1 MNRDIIYLNI
11 PCKPDYIS
19 LVRLTTSAIAHNLG
33 INIDEMED
41 VKVCIGEACIN
52 VINQNNKDEISIQFH
67 VEENK
72 LTVKVKDVLED
83 VTNDDSSCFKES
95 ELGLLIIKS
104 LMDEVEFN
112 DQGINM
118 VKYIE

>member
-1 MNRDIIYLNI
+1 MIKDNIYLNI

-19 LVRLTTSAIAHNLG
+19 LVRLTISAISHNLNL
-33 INIDEMED
+33 NIDEMED
-41 VKVCIGEACIN
+41 IKVCIGEACIN
-52 VINQNNKDEISIQFH
+52 VINQNNKDEISIQFV

-72 LTVKVKDVLED
+72 LTIKVKDVLED
-83 VTNDDSSCFKES
+83 VANDSNSFKES

-112 DQGINM
+112 DQGIDM

>member
-1 MNRDIIYLNI
+1 MTRDNIYLNI

-19 LVRLTTSAIAHNLG
+19 LVRLTASAIAHNLRL
-33 INIDEMED
+33 NIDEMED
-41 VKVCIGEACIN
+41 IKVCIGEACVN
-52 VINQNNKDEISIQFH
+52 VINQNCKDEISIQFL

-72 LTVKVKDVLED
+72 LTIKVKDVQKD
-83 VTNDDSSCFKES
+83 AVNDSNGFKES

-112 DQGINM
+112 DQGIDM